1 MVEINET
8 ATIAAPVERV
18 FAAASDPNEQLRWDS
33 NTLRSVEALTP
44 GPLVAGARYRGRFK
58 GFGTVEYEFAEF
70 DAPQRFA
77 HVARMPMGR
86 MTHRFT
92 FKPVDGGTEITQTG
106 SLDPNLLG
114 RLLSPVVRAMLG
126 KRFRLIADEL
136 SRYVDPA
143 QPNETRRPTGTG

>member
-1 MVEINET
+1 MLQINET
-8 ATIAAPVERV
+8 ATIAAPIERV
-18 FAAASDPNEQLRWDS
+18 FAAASDPAEQLRWDKD
-33 NTLRSVEALTP
+33 TLRSVEPLTP

-58 GFGTVEYEFAEF
+58 GFGMVDYEFAEF
-70 DAPQRFA
+70 DAPRRFA
-77 HVARMPMGR
+77 HVASMPMGR

-92 FKPVDGGTEITQTG
+92 FRPVDGGTEITQTG

-136 SRYVDPA
+136 SRYTATALPNVTRPPA
-143 QPNETRRPTGTG
+143 GTG